1 MKTIIVPTDF
11 SPVATNAM
19 NFAADMAVNINA
31 SLMLLHV
38 YQVPVSMTD
47 VPVVLVSADELRKNS
62 EAKLRELKESL
73 THITSGEIKIYAEA
87 RMGDVSDELEEVCK
101 QIRPFAVIMGTRG
114 ASGVERILFGSTTL
128 TAIRH
133 LKWPVIVVPPGK
145 EYGKGMKKIGF
156 ACDFKKVVES
166 TPVQFIKNMVKEF
179 GAELHVLNVDYENK
193 HFKPE
198 TPEESLMLHTLLE
211 DLNPNYH
218 FINHV
223 DIEEGINE
231 FVESNNIDLLITI
244 PKKHKLLDSLFKP
257 SSTKQL
263 VTQSHVPV
271 MCVHE

>member
-11 SPVATNAM
+11 SPIAKNAM
-19 NFAADMAVNINA
+19 NFAADMAININA

-47 VPVVLVSADELRKNS
+47 VPVVMVSAEELRKSS
-62 EAKLRELKESL
+62 EAKLQEIKEAVM
-73 THITSGEIKIYAEA
+73 HITSGKIKIYTEA
-87 RMGDVSDELEEVCK
+87 RLGDVADELEDVC
-101 QIRPFAVIMGTRG
+101 QHIQPFAVIMGTRG
-114 ASGVERILFGSTTL
+114 TSGVERVLFGSTTL

-145 EYGKGMKKIGF
+145 EYGTGINKIGF
-156 ACDFKKVVES
+156 ACDFDKVIES
-166 TPVQFIKNMVKEF
+166 TPIQFIKNMLKEF
-179 GAELHVLNVDYENK
+179 GAELHVLNVDHEGR

-198 TPEESLMLHTLLE
+198 TPEESVMLHTLLE

-218 FINHV
+218 FIENV
-223 DIEEGINE
+223 DIEDGINA
-231 FVESNNIDLLITI
+231 FVEENHIDLLITI
-244 PKKHKLLDSLFKP
+244 PKKHTFLDNLFKK

>member
-11 SPVATNAM
+11 SPAAKNAM
-19 NFAADMAVNINA
+19 NFATDMAVSINA
-31 SLMLLHV
+31 SMMLLHV

-47 VPVVLVSADELRKNS
+47 VPVVLVSADELRKSS
-62 EAKLRELKESL
+62 ETKLRELKEEL
-73 THITSGEIKIYAEA
+73 TNITAGKIKIYTEA
-87 RMGDVSDELEEVCK
+87 RMGDVSDELEDVCK
-101 QIRPFAVIMGTRG
+101 HIQPFAVIMGTHG
-114 ASGVERILFGSTTL
+114 ASGVERILFGSTAL

-145 EYGKGMKKIGF
+145 KYGRGIKKIGF
-156 ACDFKKVVES
+156 ACDFKKVVEN
-166 TPVQFIKNMVKEF
+166 TPIQFIKNMVKEF

-198 TPEESLMLHTLLE
+198 TPEESLLLHTLLE
-211 DLNPNYH
+211 DLNPSYH
-218 FINHV
+218 FINHI
-223 DIEEGINE
+223 DIEDGINE
-231 FVESNNIDLLITI
+231 FAETNNIDLLITI

>member
-11 SPVATNAM
+11 SPIATNAM

-47 VPVVLVSADELRKNS
+47 VPVVMVSAEELRKSS
-62 EAKLRELKESL
+62 EAKLQEIKDAM
-73 THITSGEIKIYAEA
+73 THITSGKIKVYTEA
-87 RMGDVSDELEEVCK
+87 RLGDVSDELEDVCK
-101 QIRPFAVIMGTRG
+101 LIQPFAVIMGTRG
-114 ASGVERILFGSTTL
+114 TSGVERILFGSTTL

-145 EYGKGMKKIGF
+145 EYGTGIKKIGF
-156 ACDFKKVVES
+156 ACDFDKVVET
-166 TPVQFIKNMVKEF
+166 TPIQFIKKMVKEF
-179 GAELHVLNVDYENK
+179 GAELHVLNVDYESR

-198 TPEESLMLHTLLE
+198 TPEESLMLQTLLE

-223 DIEEGINE
+223 DIEDGINE
-231 FVESNNIDLLITI
+231 FVEENNIDLLITI
-244 PKKHKLLDSLFKP
+244 PKKHKLLDSLFKQ